1 MGGGNNTPQQ
11 RDPVSDA
18 NRAIDLYLR
27 RYPELLSAEQR
38 ARMENDPQ
46 RIEQNLALLETYD
59 PDRLRTYN
67 AMGRSVREG
76 MESGYDLPPALRR
89 EGQQAIRGAQV
100 ARGNVLGNAPANQE
114 AVFSAGQAYDMYNR
128 RLAQAGTFMEMGS
141 PMAPDRS
148 AQYTAGGNIGN
159 LANMGAGWG
168 QNQFQNQLAAQQPS
182 RWATGL
188 SGAASGAAVGTAISP
203 GWGTAIGAVAGGAAG
218 YFSDERLKVDIEY
231 TGNLTRDNIPLATF
245 RYRDAQR
252 RYLGVIAQDV
262 EKLRPDAVGEIDGRK
277 WVDYSMLGIEMR
289 EVA

>member
-1 MGGGNNTPQQ
+1 MGGGNSTPQQ
-11 RDPVSDA
+11 RDPVNDA

-38 ARMENDPQ
+38 ARIENDPQ

-67 AMGRSVREG
+67 AMGRNVREG
-76 MESGYDLPPALRR
+76 VESGYDLPPALRR

-148 AQYTAGGNIGN
+148 AQYTAGGNISN

-168 QNQFQNQLAAQQPS
+168 QQQFSQQLASQQPS
-182 RWATGL
+182 RW
-188 SGAASGAAVGTAISP
+188 STAL
-203 GWGTAIGAVAGGAAG
+203 AGGATGAAAGASAGPWGAAIGGVVGAGVG
-218 YFSDERLKVDIEY
+218 YFSTRELKHGIEKV
-231 TGNLTRDNIPLATF
+231 GESPSGLNIYEFSYINDTA
-245 RYRDAQR
+245 RYR
-252 RYLGVIAQDV
+252 GVIAEEIEAVKPEAVKKVGAFKAVNYDLIDV
-262 EKLRPDAVGEIDGRK
+262 DFQRV
-277 WVDYSMLGIEMR
+277 
-289 EVA
+289 